1 MKKNITINMR
11 GRLFAI
17 DEDAYEL
24 VKQYLDALHSHFG
37 KTGESEVPDDIEERI
52 AELFQELKGRGQ
64 EAITIEDVTAI
75 IDRVGHP
82 EQLMDESDEDG
93 ARTHDGADEDGQQS
107 HGKAASTAGKIH
119 RRMLFRDTKDCVVAG
134 VISGLAHYFRI
145 DTRQLRKLV
154 VGVPIAIGLFFALL
168 MMLFTEFEFPAIFVS
183 LATLVVLPARI
194 LVTVG
199 IVYAILA
206 FLMPV
211 ADTPEKL
218 LSMRGEEVTPQH
230 VAEELKRGSHAGS
243 MATGGMQRLADNVFR
258 FLGNCAKAVGV
269 VTGLLLG
276 AAFVLFLL
284 MYIGMLLQPG
294 LGTLDWMHI
303 DFVLKDVPILAHLFC
318 AALLACLFIPAY
330 AIGHA
335 ILAHFGRVS
344 RMGLWQRMLWTVG
357 WLVVFVGAFLL
368 SFRVYKLQDEKMEA
382 YDRKLNTHNGVY
394 IRPDE
399 WKYLQDGNWQL
410 LKHEEC
416 NDRYTYV
423 DEFYDGSQ
431 RRFLDVYNDKCRQ
444 VFQVERTDTVPNGLY
459 RLSAVARAEG
469 RGGCIYA
476 LASEK
481 RMAEIPAY
489 GNEGGE
495 LWQAAFDADK
505 ESAQARVNKGHGKGW
520 SRVVVDSVRVTDGT
534 VRYGV
539 STDPKFTGC
548 PFASKYVSVGDFAL
562 ERIE

>member
-24 VKQYLDALHSHFG
+24 VKQYLDALQSHFG
-37 KTGESEVPDDIEERI
+37 KLGENEVPDDIEERI
-52 AELFQELKGRGQ
+52 AELFDELKARGQ

-75 IDRVGHP
+75 IDRVGRP
-82 EQLMDESDEDG
+82 EQLMGENGENG
-93 ARTHDGADEDGQQS
+93 AEGDAAQGGVEAQS
-107 HGKAASTAGKIH
+107 HAKTAAAGAKLH
-119 RRMLFRDTKDCVVAG
+119 RRTLYRDTKDCVVAG
-134 VISGLAHYFRI
+134 VISGLAHYLRM

-168 MMLFTEFEFPAIFVS
+168 TMLFTEFEFTAIFIS
-183 LATLVVLPARI
+183 LATMVLLPIRI

-199 IVYAILA
+199 IVYAIMA

-211 ADTPEKL
+211 ADTPEKQ

-230 VAEELKRGSHAGS
+230 VAEELKRSGNAGM
-243 MATGGMQRLADNVFR
+243 MAAGGVQRLADSVLR
-258 FLGNCAKAVGV
+258 FLGNCIRAVGV
-269 VTGLLLG
+269 VIALLLG

-294 LGTLDWMHI
+294 LRTLEWMDI
-303 DFVLKDVPILAHLFC
+303 DFVIKEDPIFVHLFF

-330 AIGHA
+330 AIVHA

-344 RMGLWQRMLWTVG
+344 KMGLWQRMLWTVG
-357 WLVVFVGAFLL
+357 WLVVFVGAILL
-368 SFRVYKLQDEKMEA
+368 SIRVYKLQDEKEEA
-382 YDRKLNTHNGVY
+382 YDRKVNTHNGVY
-394 IRPDE
+394 IRPDD
-399 WKYLQDGNWQL
+399 WNYLQDGSWKL
-410 LKHEEC
+410 LKHEDC

-423 DEFYDGSQ
+423 DEFYDGS
-431 RRFLDVYNDKCRQ
+431 RIRFFDVYNDERHQ
-444 VFQVERTDTVPNGLY
+444 VFQVERADTVPNGLY

-469 RGGCIYA
+469 HGGCLYT
-476 LASEK
+476 LASDK
-481 RMAEIPAY
+481 RVAEIRAY

-495 LWQAAFDADK
+495 LWQAAFDTDRQ
-505 ESAQARVNKGHGKGW
+505 SAQALVNDGRGSGW
-520 SRVVVDSVRVTDGT
+520 SRVVIDSVQVTGGI

-539 STDPKFTGC
+539 STDPKFTGR
-548 PFASKYVSVGDFAL
+548 PFSSKYVSVGEFVL